1 LNKRLEKRGADI
13 HHDRSS
19 NYQIFEPGQQVQTD
33 PGDCGFRVSVV
44 NQDDTI
50 VQRGRKALLLSKV
63 PLEAISASAAVETR
77 E

>member
-1 LNKRLEKRGADI
+1 M
-13 HHDRSS
+13 
-19 NYQIFEPGQQVQTD
+19 
-33 PGDCGFRVSVV
+33 V